1 MIEPKKIIRTK
12 RKTLS
17 LQINENGELIV
28 RVPKFVSDTVIKQF
42 VAKHRTWIDKK
53 VREVLFKK
61 SQLKTYTF
69 SDGEEFLFLGKKLKL
84 TFTHI
89 SSSIVKKTSSVVV
102 SGDRLL
108 IDYSKKAKAP
118 ELLEKFY
125 KGEAKKIF
133 EERVN
138 YYLRKFNEI
147 FDANYSLKKIKLSS
161 GRRILGSCSASGNM
175 NFSWR
180 IIQAPVEIIDYLVV
194 HEIVHLKERH
204 HKRSFWL
211 KVYKLKP
218 DYRQSIVWLN
228 ENWFYLRDFLRD
240 KNFD

>member
-1 MIEPKKIIRTK
+1 MQII
-12 RKTLS
+12 
-17 LQINENGELIV
+17 
-28 RVPKFVSDTVIKQF
+28 
-42 VAKHRTWIDKK
+42 H
-53 VREVLFKK
+53 
-61 SQLKTYTF
+61 
-69 SDGEEFLFLGKKLKL
+69 
-84 TFTHI
+84 
-89 SSSIVKKTSSVVV
+89 
-102 SGDRLL
+102 
-108 IDYSKKAKAP
+108 
-118 ELLEKFY
+118 
-125 KGEAKKIF
+125 
-133 EERVN
+133 
-138 YYLRKFNEI
+138 
-147 FDANYSLKKIKLSS
+147 LKKIKLSS